1 MIELTK
7 DEMINIS
14 GGLGLFDTTAWT
26 LGALSDALS
35 VVNAAV
41 IGVAVVAFIYYSG
54 SGNGDWPHPFL
65 G

>member
-1 MIELTK
+1 MIDLTK
-7 DEMINIS
+7 DEMMSIS

-35 VVNAAV
+35 VVSATVVGA
-41 IGVAVVAFIYYSG
+41 AVVAFILYNG
-54 SGNGDWPHPFL
+54 SNNGDWPHPFL